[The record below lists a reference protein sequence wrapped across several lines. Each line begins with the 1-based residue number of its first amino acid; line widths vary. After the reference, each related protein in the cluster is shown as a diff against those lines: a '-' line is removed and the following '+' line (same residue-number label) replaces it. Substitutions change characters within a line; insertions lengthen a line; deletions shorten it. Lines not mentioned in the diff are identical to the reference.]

1 MIVRP
6 ETETDIAAIR
16 AVQEKAF
23 RRAKEPDLVDRLR
36 VDRAMVLSLVA
47 IKGEL
52 VVGHIVFSRMV
63 APFRALGLGPIAV
76 IPEYQRSGIG
86 TRLIN
91 EGLAQA
97 RLGGWEGV
105 VVLGAPIYYQRFG
118 FNSQAAAG
126 FSSPYAGPHFMA
138 VSLRD
143 GSLPAKTGE
152 IAYPA
157 AFSALGC

>member
-6 ETETDIAAIR
+6 EAETDFAAIR
-16 AVQEKAF
+16 AVQETAF
-23 RRAKEPDLVDRLR
+23 RRAKEADLVDRLR
-36 VDRAMVLSLVA
+36 ADGGTVISLVA
-47 IKGEL
+47 VKGEL
-52 VVGHIVFSRMV
+52 VVGHILFSRMA

-76 IPEYQRSGIG
+76 MPEYQRAGIG

-91 EGLAQA
+91 AGLAEA

-105 VVLGAPIYYQRFG
+105 FVLGAPAYYRRFG
-118 FNSQAAAG
+118 FDPRAAAG
-126 FSSPYAGPHFMA
+126 FSSPYAGSHFM
-138 VSLRD
+138 VMSLRE
-143 GSLPAKTGE
+143 GNLPAKTGE